1 MNEDKMKAQ
10 AKEIARASRVDSVF
24 NEIKRY
30 ADMALPLVM
39 ARTNT
44 NKTISADDVAI
55 DAWRIGEAMYA
66 ESNRMYK
73 HIVSQVEKDQNERN
87 N

>member
-39 ARTNT
+39 VRENNNKNVT
-44 NKTISADDVAI
+44 NKDIATDSWLIA
-55 DAWRIGEAMYA
+55 EAMYA
-66 ESNRMYK
+66 EGTSVYK
-73 HIVSQVEKDQNERN
+73 RVVSQIEKDQSNPKR
-87 N
+87 